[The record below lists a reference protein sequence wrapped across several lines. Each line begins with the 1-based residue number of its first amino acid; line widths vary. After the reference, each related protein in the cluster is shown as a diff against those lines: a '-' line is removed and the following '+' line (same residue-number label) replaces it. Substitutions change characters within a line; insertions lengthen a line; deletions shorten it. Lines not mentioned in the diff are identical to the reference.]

1 MFLTV
6 PRCHGV
12 CGFNPC
18 LVEQRAWRFPA
29 CMGLGQ
35 HGADGLAGFT
45 REGGTLA
52 GETAP

>member
-1 MFLTV
+1 MGAAGLEGEGCAVGGGKEEGVMFLTV

-29 CMGLGQ
+29 CMGLG
-35 HGADGLAGFT
+35 
-45 REGGTLA
+45 
-52 GETAP
+52 